1 MTAAAS
7 PPGAHAVRSAE
18 LRAVIGAAGDRADAL
33 ALPREIRELIGYRMH
48 AGLGFSE
55 VYW

>member
-1 MTAAAS
+1 V
-7 PPGAHAVRSAE
+7 PLE
-18 LRAVIGAAGDRADAL
+18 DAL
-33 ALPREIRELIGYRMH
+33 ALPREIRELIGDRMH